1 MSPAF
6 SRRQLLRS
14 AGGGAV
20 GVAAFTMVGC
30 TSSSTASGGGA
41 TTSAAP
47 ASLTFNGAGWSHD
60 DTNDVYYQLGTSYV
74 ARPSSDFETLG
85 VYVPGAYLNATKNSD
100 GTYTATVNASGKV
113 GSLTAATAPIVFP
126 VNTPGYSA
134 QNPPSSYSYDDV
146 SAYLKE
152 GFVYVAPGLRGKNS
166 NSDTY
171 TGNAPWGVTDLKAA
185 VRYVR
190 YNTTLIPGDKD
201 AMFVFGH
208 SGGGA
213 QSAVMGS
220 SGDSALY
227 TPYLDAIGAATVD
240 ANGTALSDAI
250 AGAMCWCP
258 ITNLDFANASYE
270 WNMGQFASTG
280 TRADGTWTKAYSAD
294 LAAAFGGYIN
304 GLGLTD
310 ASGQTLTLST
320 SPTGTYLSGSYYDHV
335 VSVLQTSLNDFLTDT
350 TFPYAP
356 STTTMA
362 GMGGAPGGSG
372 AAPGG
377 TGPGGPGGMAG
388 GVPSGMPTDGSMPGG
403 QATGLPTGGAM
414 PGGQASGGAM
424 PGGQSTEAATTYDTV
439 GSYIA
444 FLNST
449 STWVAYDASANTAKV
464 LSLEGFV
471 TSQKPASKDVGAF
484 DAPDR
489 SATENAV
496 LGLNTAGL
504 HFAQVSKDVIEANEE
519 TYATLANW
527 KTDYASTQYTSDFA
541 RTDTVGST
549 VLDRV
554 DMYNPLYYL
563 SGFYTGV
570 GSSSVA
576 PHWRIRTGIMQ
587 GDTANTTEINLAL
600 ALANR
605 GIADVDFA
613 TVWGQGHTM
622 AERTGDGATNF
633 ISWVKQTVG

>member
-6 SRRQLLRS
+6 TRRQLLRG

-320 SPTGTYLSGSYYDHV
+320 SPTG
-335 VSVLQTSLNDFLTDT
+335 
-350 TFPYAP
+350 
-356 STTTMA
+356 M
-362 GMGGAPGGSG
+362 
-372 AAPGG
+372 
-377 TGPGGPGGMAG
+377 
-388 GVPSGMPTDGSMPGG
+388 
-403 QATGLPTGGAM
+403 PTGGAM